1 MSNLDS
7 NSAHLI
13 INGDSLFNEAQ
24 IAAAAFLARYCG
36 RTLDAY
42 RHDLR
47 TLFQWASDVGLD
59 ILQAKRPH
67 IELYRSA
74 MDTDATNATWRRA
87 IIHLLQRL
95 NPMRRR
101 RSNPHVIKRK
111 MPKWHVKCSWHA
123 DWIQPTGRP
132 SATIRS
138 P

>member
-1 MSNLDS
+1 
-7 NSAHLI
+7 
-13 INGDSLFNEAQ
+13 
-24 IAAAAFLARYCG
+24 
-36 RTLDAY
+36 
-42 RHDLR
+42 
-47 TLFQWASDVGLD
+47 
-59 ILQAKRPH
+59 
-67 IELYRSA
+67 